1 MIESAGGKD
10 RMTAEVGSI
19 LNGKVTRIMPFGAFI
34 QTDDGLTGLVHI
46 SEVGLGYVSD
56 VSEHLKVG
64 DKVSAMIIKI
74 ENDGKINF
82 SIKRA
87 LKLQKEEPKKKE
99 RIRPADIDWGKKP
112 EENLS
117 FEDKL
122 SKFKM
127 ISDENMADLKRSN
140 ESKRSGGYKRGGGYY

>member
-1 MIESAGGKD
+1 MSA
-10 RMTAEVGSI
+10 EIGSI
-19 LNGKVTRIMPFGAFI
+19 TEGKVVKIMPFGAFI
-34 QTDDGLTGLVHI
+34 QLKDGGMGLVHI
-46 SEVGLGYVSD
+46 SEVAVNYVSD
-56 VSEHLKVG
+56 INEHLSVG
-64 DKVSAMIIKI
+64 DNVRVMVIKI
-74 ENDGKINF
+74 EKDGKINL

-87 LKLQKEEPKKKE
+87 IKAEMTSKDKKKE
-99 RIRPADIDWGKKP
+99 RIRPADIDWSRSSD
-112 EENLS
+112 ENLS

>member
-1 MIESAGGKD
+1 
-10 RMTAEVGSI
+10 MTAEIGSI
-19 LNGKVTRIMPFGAFI
+19 VNGKVTRIMPFGVFI
-34 QTDDGLTGLVHI
+34 QTDNGLTGLVHI
-46 SEVGLGYVSD
+46 SEVSVKYVSD
-56 VSEHLKVG
+56 INEHLKVG
-64 DKVSAMIIKI
+64 DCVTAMVIKV
-74 ENDGKINF
+74 EEDGKINF

-87 LKLQKEEPKKKE
+87 LKEKREKEPKKKE

-112 EENLS
+112 DENLS

-140 ESKRSGGYKRGGGYY
+140 ESKRSGGYKRGGGRF

>member
-1 MIESAGGKD
+1 
-10 RMTAEVGSI
+10 MTVEVGSI
-19 LNGKVTRIMPFGAFI
+19 FNGKVTRIMPFGAFI

-46 SEVGLGYVSD
+46 SEVSSGYVSD
-56 VSEHLKVG
+56 INEHLKVG
-64 DKVSAMIIKI
+64 DKVSAMVVKV
-74 ENDGKINF
+74 EADGKINF

-87 LKLQKEEPKKKE
+87 LKPKKEEPKKKE
-99 RIRPADIDWGKKP
+99 RIRPADIDWSAKSD
-112 EENLS
+112 ENLS

>member
-1 MIESAGGKD
+1 MINQQEDKHAMAS
-10 RMTAEVGSI
+10 EVGSI
-19 LNGKVTRIMPFGAFI
+19 VNGKVTKILPFGAFVE
-34 QTDDGLTGLVHI
+34 TDDKMTGLVHI
-46 SEVGLGYVSD
+46 SEVAQDYVSD
-56 VSEHLKVG
+56 INEHLKVG
-64 DKVSAMIIKI
+64 DKVSVMIVKI
-74 ENDGKINF
+74 ESGGKVNF

-87 LKLQKEEPKKKE
+87 LKAQKSEPKKKE
-99 RIRPADIDWGKKP
+99 RIRPADIDWDKKP
-112 EENLS
+112 DENLS